1 MNRFLLPL
9 LVFAVFVSSCR
20 RDIESATWNSRAVA
34 PLIKSSM
41 SINDLVGGDAV
52 QKNNDNSIKVVYKE
66 KLYSVTS
73 DSLLEFP
80 DSTYTYGTSLQSLVL
95 ANDSVVYPVTLGK
108 IARDQ
113 GPLGGF
119 ILGNQG
125 NPIDFDA
132 FTNISTNDIN
142 LDGSNFFQS
151 MEVLSG
157 FMDIRVENTLPVD
170 ISVLDFLLKNDPLY
184 GGTTIATGSFPV
196 IPSGTSATLSF
207 DLSGQTLYGK
217 MVGKI
222 LTMNTDASIGK
233 KVVDT
238 NDAVTTI
245 VKIRN
250 LKPKTAQAFFP
261 DQDVFNVV
269 EDISIFTVDN
279 MMLNTIK
286 MKAGNVQVKVN
297 SSIRDTIYFKY
308 FIPNATLNGV
318 PFLVDTFITP
328 APPNTL
334 VSSVFTFPFA
344 GYEMKLHG
352 YGVEDDPGVTQDLNK
367 NSIYPDADTVN
378 TFIQQIIGSIKS
390 KNQMV
395 TLTLGDTF
403 YVDAGLKDVVI
414 SGATGY
420 LGNPVVK
427 VGSTSSKLDAFK
439 NYVSGSL
446 DLEDVKV
453 DLEIDNGLGA
463 GMTVDVLNI
472 SSKNTKFNNNTVLSS
487 ALISSPVDVPSA
499 LDVPNGNSP
508 VTLSTVALGFNKG
521 NSNIDQLISI
531 FPDSLGYGL
540 NVSLNKNIPIPT
552 YQQVMAS
559 SPNFIYE
566 GTSLDVNMNFE
577 IPLAMATA
585 DLTLS
590 SSSDFNLAKSNV
602 NEAFTEGT
610 FSLVC
615 DNGFPFTA
623 DISIYLL
630 DQSGNKIDSLFKNG
644 SVAAANMMQ
653 SNGEWKVSSKTH
665 SIITFDVSPAKMEHL
680 FNSSKIMI
688 VSKFNT
694 AKNPDY
700 VKVYSDYSIDC
711 KLTGDFDFKVK
722 LKK

>member
-1 MNRFLLPL
+1 MKRFLLPFL
-9 LVFAVFVSSCR
+9 AFVVFVSSCR

-34 PLIKSSM
+34 PLIKASM
-41 SINDLVGGDAV
+41 SINDVVGGDVV

-73 DSLLEFP
+73 DSLLKFP

-113 GPLGGF
+113 GLIGGF
-119 ILGNQG
+119 ITGNQG
-125 NPIDFDA
+125 NPIGFDA
-132 FTNISTNDIN
+132 FSNISTNDII
-142 LDGSNFFQS
+142 LDGSIFFQS
-151 MEVLSG
+151 MVVLSG
-157 FMDIRVENTLPVD
+157 FLDIRIENTLPVD

-184 GGTTIATGSFPV
+184 GGTTIASGSFPV
-196 IPSGTSATLSF
+196 IPGGTSATLSF
-207 DLSGQTLYGK
+207 DLAGQTVYGK
-217 MVGKI
+217 MVAKI
-222 LTMNTDASIGK
+222 LTMNTDASVGM

-238 NDAVTTI
+238 NNAVTTI

-250 LKPKTAQAFFP
+250 LKPKTAQAYFP

-269 EDISIFTVDN
+269 EDITVFTANN
-279 MMLNTIK
+279 MMLNTAK
-286 MKAGNVQVKVN
+286 VKQGNVVVKVN

-308 FIPNATLNGV
+308 FIPNATLGGL
-318 PFLVDTFITP
+318 PFMVDTFVTP

-334 VSSVFTFPFA
+334 VSSTFTFPFT

-352 YGVEDDPGVTQDLNK
+352 YGVEDDPGVMQDLNK

-414 SGATGY
+414 SAATGY
-420 LGNPVVK
+420 LGNPVMK
-427 VGSTSSKLDAFK
+427 VGPTSSKLDAFK

-453 DLEIDNGLGA
+453 DLEIVNGLGA
-463 GMTVDVLNI
+463 EMSIDVLNLF
-472 SSKNTKFNNNTVLSS
+472 SKNSKFSSNAVLSG
-487 ALISSPVDVPSA
+487 ALISSPVNVPAA
-499 LDVPNGNSP
+499 LDVTSGNSP
-508 VTLSTVALGFNKG
+508 VTPSTVALAFNKG

-540 NVSLNKNIPIPT
+540 NVNLNKNLPIPT

-559 SPNFIYE
+559 SPNFVYE
-566 GTSLDVNMNFE
+566 GTSLDVNMNIE
-577 IPLAMATA
+577 IPLSMATS

-590 SSSDFNLAKSNV
+590 SSSDFSLQKSNAT
-602 NEAFTEGT
+602 EAFTEGT

-630 DQSGNKIDSLFKNG
+630 EQSGNKIDSLFKNG
-644 SVAAANMMQ
+644 SVAAANMVQ
-653 SNGEWKVSSKTH
+653 SNGEWKVNSKTH
-665 SIITFDVSPAKMEHL
+665 SIITFAVSAAKMEHL

-694 AKNPDY
+694 VKNPDY

-722 LKK
+722 LK

>member
-1 MNRFLLPL
+1 MNKFLLPL
-9 LVFAVFVSSCR
+9 FVFVVFVSSCR
-20 RDIESATWNSRAVA
+20 RDIENATWNSRAVA

-41 SINDLVGGDAV
+41 SINDLVGSEVG
-52 QKNNDNSIKVVYKE
+52 QKNNDNSIKVVYKQ

-73 DSLLEFP
+73 DSLLKFP

-113 GPLGGF
+113 DVYTKGF
-119 ILGNQG
+119 IIGNQG
-125 NPIDFDA
+125 NPIPFPA
-132 FTNISTNDIN
+132 FPNISTNDIN
-142 LDGSNFFQS
+142 LDGSTFFQS
-151 MEVLSG
+151 MEALSG
-157 FMDIRVENTLPVD
+157 FMDIRIENTLPVD
-170 ISVLDFLLKNDPLY
+170 ISVLNFLLKNDPIH
-184 GGTTIATGSFPV
+184 GGSTIASGSFPV

-207 DLSGQTLYGK
+207 DLSGQTVYGK
-217 MVGKI
+217 MVAKI
-222 LTMNTDASIGK
+222 LTMNTDASVGL

-238 NDAVTTI
+238 NNAVTTI

-250 LKPKTAQAFFP
+250 LKPKTAQAYFP

-269 EDISIFTVDN
+269 EDITVFTSNN

-286 MKAGNVQVKVN
+286 VKAGNVEVKVN

-308 FIPNATLNGV
+308 FIPNATLGGV
-318 PFLVDTFITP
+318 PFLVDTFVTP
-328 APPNTL
+328 APPNTV
-334 VSSVFTFPFA
+334 VSSTFTFPFT

-352 YGVEDDPGVTQDLNK
+352 YGVEDDPGVMQDLNK

-378 TFIQQIIGSIKS
+378 TFIQQIIGSIKA
-390 KNQMV
+390 KNKMV

-414 SGATGY
+414 SAATGY
-420 LGNPVVK
+420 LGNPVMK
-427 VGSTSSKLDAFK
+427 VGPTSSKLGAFK

-453 DLEIDNGLGA
+453 DLEIANGLGA
-463 GMTVDVLNI
+463 EMSIDALNL
-472 SSKNTKFNNNTVLSS
+472 SSKNSKFNHNAVLSS
-487 ALISSPVDVPSA
+487 ALISSPVNVPAA
-499 LDVPNGNSP
+499 LDVLSGNSP
-508 VTLSTVALGFNKG
+508 VTLSTVALAFNKG
-521 NSNIDQLISI
+521 NSNIDELISI

-540 NVSLNKNIPIPT
+540 NVNLNKNLPIPT

-559 SPNFIYE
+559 SPNFLYE
-566 GTSLDVNMNFE
+566 GTSVDVNMNIE
-577 IPLAMATA
+577 IPLSMAAA

-590 SSSDFNLAKSNV
+590 SSSDFSLQKSNAT
-602 NEAFTEGT
+602 ESFTEGT
-610 FSLVC
+610 FSVVC

-644 SVAAANMMQ
+644 SVAAANMVQ
-653 SNGEWKVSSKTH
+653 SNGEWKVNSKTH
-665 SIITFDVSPAKMEHL
+665 SIITFDVSAAKMEHL

-722 LKK
+722 LK

>member
-1 MNRFLLPL
+1 MKRFLLPFV
-9 LVFAVFVSSCR
+9 VFVVFVSSCR

-41 SINDLVGGDAV
+41 SINDLVGSDVV

-73 DSLLEFP
+73 DSLLKFP
-80 DSTYTYGTSLQSLVL
+80 DSTYNYGTSLQSLVL
-95 ANDSVVYPVTLGK
+95 SNDSVVYPVTLGK

-113 GPLGGF
+113 DAFTEGF
-119 ILGNQG
+119 IIGNQG
-125 NPIDFDA
+125 NPIDFKA
-132 FTNISTNDIN
+132 FSNISTNDIN
-142 LDGSNFFQS
+142 LDGSTFFQS

-157 FMDIRVENTLPVD
+157 FMDIRIENTLPVD
-170 ISVLDFLLKNDPLY
+170 ISVLDFLLKNDPIH
-184 GGTTIATGSFPV
+184 GGSTIASGSFPV

-207 DLSGQTLYGK
+207 DLSGQTVYGK
-217 MVGKI
+217 MVAKI

-238 NDAVTTI
+238 NNAVTTI

-250 LKPKTAQAFFP
+250 LKPKTAQAYFP

-269 EDISIFTVDN
+269 EDITVFTANN

-286 MKAGNVQVKVN
+286 VKEGNVEVKVN

-308 FIPNATLNGV
+308 FIPNATLGGV
-318 PFLVDTFITP
+318 PFLVDTFVTP
-328 APPNTL
+328 APPNTV
-334 VSSVFTFPFA
+334 VSSTFIFPFS

-352 YGVEDDPGVTQDLNK
+352 YGVEDDPGVMQDLNK
-367 NSIYPDADTVN
+367 NSIYPDADTIN

-414 SGATGY
+414 SAATGY
-420 LGNPVVK
+420 LGNPVMK
-427 VGSTSSKLDAFK
+427 VGPTSSKLDAFK

-453 DLEIDNGLGA
+453 DLEIANGLGA
-463 GMTVDVLNI
+463 EMSIDVLNL
-472 SSKNTKFNNNTVLSS
+472 SSKNTKFNHNEVLSS
-487 ALISSPVDVPSA
+487 GLISSPVNVPAA
-499 LDVPNGNSP
+499 LDVPSGNSP

-540 NVSLNKNIPIPT
+540 NVNLNKNLPIPT

-559 SPNFIYE
+559 SPNFVYE
-566 GTSLDVNMNFE
+566 GTSVDVNMNIE

-590 SSSDFNLAKSNV
+590 STSDFNLQKSNAT
-602 NEAFTEGT
+602 EAFTEGT

-623 DISIYLL
+623 DVSIYLL
-630 DQSGNKIDSLFKNG
+630 DNSGNKIDSLFKNG
-644 SVAAANMMQ
+644 SVSAANMVQ

-665 SIITFDVSPAKMEHL
+665 SIITFDVSAAKMEHL
-680 FNSSKIMI
+680 FNSSKILI
-688 VSKFNT
+688 ISKFNT

-711 KLTGDFDFKVK
+711 KLIGDFDFKVK
-722 LKK
+722 LK